1 MSQSRQ
7 DTARSDEPNRLA
19 NIVSKIFAG
28 QSGNTSLSIC
38 LSNDASAA
46 LMAGADAQDDCAVFR
61 MTGAQELV
69 VGSDYVRGPKFRL
82 YELGLLNDYDVGYY
96 LVTANVSDIAAMGAR
111 PIGVVTVVRYPPD
124 MTDDTFAQV
133 MCGIRDAC
141 RRFSAPNVGGDI
153 GGAERLILS
162 ATALGVCLPGHAL
175 FRHGARPG
183 DVVCLTGPTGIAGA
197 AMSYFRSGTRSALVE
212 DKHREQLLTSWSRP
226 NARVREGVCLGDS
239 GMVTSCQDTSD
250 GLKAAIE
257 SVAAASG
264 VGMVI
269 DERRLPIAPEVAA
282 VCECLDLPVPPVMFG
297 DSVDFELL
305 FSVPRDRLTPL
316 TGLFSAQGFR
326 FHAIGEVTSAPDVV
340 LRQSD
345 GRHVPLPGVAWRHQ
359 SDSPAVPLAT

>member
-1 MSQSRQ
+1 MSQGRQ

-28 QSGNTSLSIC
+28 QSGNASLSTSLSGDTRTS
-38 LSNDASAA
+38 L
-46 LMAGADAQDDCAVFR
+46 LAGADAQDDCAVFR

-111 PIGVVTVVRYPPD
+111 PIGIVTVVRYPPD
-124 MTDDTFAQV
+124 MTDGTFAQV

-162 ATALGVCLPGHAL
+162 ATALGVCLPGHSL

-197 AMSYFRSGTRSALVE
+197 AMSYFRSGTRSALIE
-212 DKHREQLLTSWSRP
+212 DKHREHLLASWARP
-226 NARVREGVCLGDS
+226 NARIREGVCLGDS
-239 GMVTSCQDTSD
+239 GVVTSCQDTSD
-250 GLKAAIE
+250 GLKATVE
-257 SVAAASG
+257 SIAAASG

-269 DERRLPIAPEVAA
+269 DERRLPVAPEVAA
-282 VCECLDLPVPPVMFG
+282 VCECLDVPVLPLMFG
-297 DSVDFELL
+297 DSVDFELV
-305 FSVPRDRLTPL
+305 FSVPPDRLSLL
-316 TGLFSAQGFR
+316 TELFAAEGLR
-326 FHAIGEVTSAPDVV
+326 FHAIGEATAAADV
-340 LRQSD
+340 LLQQLD
-345 GRHVPLPGVAWRHQ
+345 GRQVPLPGVAWRHQ
-359 SDSPAVPLAT
+359 ADPAAPVVT